1 MKFHSWTALVG
12 ATALITS
19 AAVAAPKPH
28 TTKLQNVERLPKP
41 LVVQKKDVAKT
52 RPAMTMR
59 AKNRETMQIVV
70 RLKTPSIAA
79 RAANN
84 EKFDTRG
91 AMNALRAEQKA
102 FTKHCTSMSNAVR
115 VLGAVQLVSNSVF
128 LELPPNLVEE
138 IASDPRV
145 ERVAPVGNYDLDLS
159 ETVPYIGSTV
169 VQAAGFDGSGVRVAV
184 LDSGVDYLH
193 ANLGGSG
200 DPADYA
206 ANDPNVIET
215 ASFPTAKV
223 VGGFDFVGGTWPDG
237 PLAPDPDPLDG
248 DGHGTHVADIIG
260 GQNGVAPG
268 ASIYAVQVCSSVSPS
283 CSGVALIQGME
294 FAVDPNGDGDPS
306 DHVDIVNMSLGSS
319 WGQPFDDDLVLAV
332 NNASAFGVFTVASA
346 GNSAE
351 NPYATGTPAAAA
363 TALSVAQTQVPS
375 AELNF
380 MTIDQPAAAAGD
392 YLAVFQPWSAPQ
404 TSVISG
410 PVTYGD
416 GAGGNLDGCAP
427 FAPGSLSGIVMVD
440 RGACAF
446 SIKIDN
452 IQNGGGALG
461 IIGLITPDEPFG
473 GAFGGGGP
481 FTIAGYM
488 IRQADADIIRAG
500 GAVATFDPANVLPL
514 VGSMVSSSSRGPRN
528 GDNLLKPEIGA
539 PGASVSAEVGT
550 GTGMT
555 PFGGTSGAAPMVSG
569 AAALLAEVHGV
580 LLDNVEPHKKSL
592 IVKALLMNNAERN
605 INRDATGALAEV
617 SRIGAGEVRVDD
629 AFAADILVWSVDDQ
643 VPSLS
648 LGFFDADK
656 NVTTITKRV
665 VVYNM
670 SPLPRRFDLSST
682 FRFANDEALGA
693 LDIRHPARVR
703 LAAYGSR
710 EFNVRFR
717 IRGDLLNPNGMSS
730 GASGND
736 PSALTLNEL
745 DGYLVLDDGNGDQ
758 AALPWHVLPRRAA
771 DVRPNKDELQFGG
784 NGEARI
790 RLRNRGTGDAQN
802 EAFDLIAVSPNL
814 PEGPEGGQAPTPDLR
829 AVGVNTTPVPAGF
842 CSSTDSFL
850 WRFAFNTHERQTH
863 LLPVGF
869 SVLVDTDQD
878 GTDDFEIFNLDLAFV
893 QTGGLGGQEVTWV
906 ENLATGDLSAFFF
919 AEHATNTANTVLTI
933 CAEQIGLSGAA
944 LGTTSVDVE
953 LSTFDFYFGGP
964 ADAVTGGTLVPG
976 GERYAVDVPAVIA
989 PNGNERMTVTQTAG
1003 TSNALGVLLFTNS
1016 DFGAGAT
1023 GGATQASEA
1032 LIFRP

>member
-1 MKFHSWTALVG
+1 MKLISLSGIVA
-12 ATALITS
+12 ATMFVS
-19 AAVAAPKPH
+19 QAAIAAPKPGPS
-28 TTKLQNVERLPKP
+28 KKMDRLSKP
-41 LVVQKKDVAKT
+41 LVLRGHEVTKT
-52 RPAMTMR
+52 RAAMKD
-59 AKNRETMQIVV
+59 AKETRQIIV
-70 RLKTPSIAA
+70 RLKSPSIALA
-79 RAANN
+79 TTKKMDRQRAMADVRS
-84 EKFDTRG
+84 EQAGFVKRC
-91 AMNALRAEQKA
+91 RA
-102 FTKHCTSMSNAVR
+102 MSNQVQM
-115 VLGAVQLVSNSVF
+115 LGAVQLVSNAVF
-128 LELPPNLVEE
+128 LEVDPMLIEE
-138 IASDPRV
+138 IANDPAV
-145 ERVAPVGNYDLDLS
+145 ERVAPVGNYELDLS

-169 VQAAGFDGSGVRVAV
+169 VQAAGLDGSGVRVAV

-200 DPADYA
+200 DPLDYA

-223 VGGFDFVGGTWPDG
+223 VGGFDFVGGQWPNG

-260 GQNGVAPG
+260 GNNGVAPG

-294 FAVDPNGDGDPS
+294 FAVDPNGDGDPK

-332 NNASAFGVFTVASA
+332 NNASALGVFTVASA
-346 GNSAE
+346 GNSAD
-351 NPYATGTPAAAA
+351 NPYATGTPAAAT
-363 TALSVAQTQVPS
+363 TALSVAQTHVPS
-375 AELNF
+375 SALNF
-380 MTIDQPAAAAGD
+380 MTIDLPAAAAGD

-440 RGACAF
+440 RGACSF
-446 SIKIDN
+446 SVKIDN

-461 IIGLITPDEPFG
+461 IIGLIAAGEPFPG
-473 GAFGGGGP
+473 GFGGGGP

-488 IRQADADIIRAG
+488 IGQADADIIRAG
-500 GAVATFDPANVLPL
+500 GASATFDPNNVLPL
-514 VGSMVSSSSRGPRN
+514 VGSIVSSSARGPRN

-555 PFGGTSGAAPMVSG
+555 PFGGTSGAAPMVAG
-569 AAALLAEVHGV
+569 AAALLVEQRAAEWAYVPAEKRP
-580 LLDNVEPHKKSL
+580 LLY
-592 IVKALLMNNAERN
+592 KALLMNNAERN
-605 INRDATGALAEV
+605 INRDASGALAEV

-629 AFAADILVWSVDDQ
+629 AFATSVVMWSVDDAL
-643 VPSLS
+643 PSLS
-648 LGFFDADK
+648 LGFFDANR
-656 NVTTITKRV
+656 NVTTVRKRV
-665 VVYNM
+665 VVYNL
-670 SPLPRRFDLSST
+670 SPVAKQFDVTSS
-682 FRFANDEALGA
+682 FRYASDDALGA
-693 LDIRHPARVR
+693 LDIRHPSRIR
-703 LAAYGSR
+703 LAPYGSR
-710 EFNVRFR
+710 EITVRFR
-717 IRGDLLNPNGMSS
+717 VRGDRLAPNAMTSGLEGNNPAN
-730 GASGND
+730 
-736 PSALTLNEL
+736 LTLNEL
-745 DGYLVLDDGNGDQ
+745 DGYLVLDDGNGEQ

-771 DVRPNKDELQFGG
+771 DVRPNKTNLDFGN
-784 NGEARI
+784 NGQARV

-842 CSSTDSFL
+842 CSAADSFL
-850 WRFAFNTHERQTH
+850 WRFAFNTHERQSH

-906 ENLATGDLSAFFF
+906 EDLATGDLTAFFF
-919 AEHATNTANTVLTI
+919 AEHATNTANTVLTV
-933 CAEQIGLSGAA
+933 CAEQLGLSAAA
-944 LGTTSVDVE
+944 LGTTPVDVE

-964 ADAVTGGTLVPG
+964 ADAVTGGTIVPG
-976 GERYAVDVPAVIA
+976 GENFAVDVPATIA
-989 PNGNERMTVTQTAG
+989 PGANERMTVTTTNG
-1003 TSNALGVLLFTNS
+1003 TSSSLGVLLFTNS
-1016 DFGAGAT
+1016 DFGAGAR

-1032 LIFRP
+1032 LIFTP